1 VAKKVASRIQ
11 FYSEYNVNKED
22 VDMYALR
29 LGSIFVMSLLLGACN
44 QSNNDTLA
52 SSTRIL
58 TPQVIVEFSASL
70 SSTTGTDQIADA
82 TLSADFDNTN
92 ILTGN
97 IVLGNLS
104 ATTVTIRTG
113 FAGQAGTLLKTLSMD
128 SANAWRIP
136 RIPIDQALADQ
147 LAAGGVYVQVETVSG
162 DTLRGQFLSAGDI
175 LVVQTAMS
183 SQQEVPVVTSSASA
197 IAGLTINRQ
206 TGDLVAHITG
216 AGVNDATAAHI
227 HQGFAGTNGGVLV
240 ALVQD
245 ATDPT
250 HWMTANAE
258 VLDATRIA
266 ALDAGELYL
275 NLHTPANPGGELRGQ
290 LAPADVRV
298 LFTALSGTQEVPS
311 VATAG
316 TGLAA
321 ITINTAASTIQAHV
335 NSGNGLVAVAAHLHD
350 WFAGT
355 NGAVLIPLA
364 QDVGNADHW
373 FATDAA
379 LDADGLIALN
389 AGRLYVNLHTAAN
402 PGGELRGQI
411 LPSTVQLAF
420 NSLASAQEVPAVISA
435 ATGTVATTFNAVTG
449 TINVRVSTTGVSD
462 AVAAHV
468 HDGFAGTNGGVL
480 VPLTQDATDV
490 DSWSA
495 NEAALDASGVAAFQA
510 GSLYINVHTPANPG
524 GELRG
529 QVTPAGVQVVFSMLD
544 GGQEVPTVVTTA
556 AGIGAVTFNSNNNAL
571 QVNVNT
577 SGVDDAVAAHIHRA
591 AVGVN
596 GAVQITLVQ
605 SLTDVSLWQAENA
618 VLDDANATAFN
629 AGELYLNVHTPANPG
644 GEIRGQITP

>member
-350 WFAGT
+350 
-355 NGAVLIPLA
+355 
-364 QDVGNADHW
+364 
-373 FATDAA
+373 
-379 LDADGLIALN
+379 
-389 AGRLYVNLHTAAN
+389 
-402 PGGELRGQI
+402 
-411 LPSTVQLAF
+411 
-420 NSLASAQEVPAVISA
+420 
-435 ATGTVATTFNAVTG
+435 
-449 TINVRVSTTGVSD
+449 
-462 AVAAHV
+462 
-468 HDGFAGTNGGVL
+468 
-480 VPLTQDATDV
+480 
-490 DSWSA
+490 
-495 NEAALDASGVAAFQA
+495 
-510 GSLYINVHTPANPG
+510 
-524 GELRG
+524 
-529 QVTPAGVQVVFSMLD
+529 
-544 GGQEVPTVVTTA
+544 
-556 AGIGAVTFNSNNNAL
+556 
-571 QVNVNT
+571 
-577 SGVDDAVAAHIHRA
+577 
-591 AVGVN
+591 
-596 GAVQITLVQ
+596 
-605 SLTDVSLWQAENA
+605 
-618 VLDDANATAFN
+618 
-629 AGELYLNVHTPANPG
+629 
-644 GEIRGQITP
+644 